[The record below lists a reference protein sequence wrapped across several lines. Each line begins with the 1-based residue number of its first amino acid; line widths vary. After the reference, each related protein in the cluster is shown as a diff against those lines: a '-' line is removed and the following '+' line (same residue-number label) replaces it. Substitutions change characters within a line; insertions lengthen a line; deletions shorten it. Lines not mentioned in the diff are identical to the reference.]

1 MPKLH
6 SMMLT
11 LFMIMGM
18 VVSTP
23 ALSAFPSIWG
33 DEPMP
38 SLAPMLKEAT
48 PAVVNIATE
57 GRVVEKTP
65 LLSDPIL
72 RHFFNIPEQQ
82 ERKTANLGSGVIV
95 DADKGYILTNH
106 HVIDKAEIIHVTLHD
121 GRKLQAKLVGTDD
134 ETDIAVIQIKAD
146 DLKALPMADSKK
158 LQVGDFVVAI
168 GSPFGLRQ
176 TVTSGIVSAM
186 GRSGLGIE
194 SYEDFIQTDAS
205 INPGNSGGA
214 LVNLRGELVGLNTAI
229 LGPNGGNIGIGFA
242 IPSTMAKDVMV
253 QLIKDGKVSRG
264 RLGIVAQDLTP
275 ELASAFGINQNAGAV
290 VAQVEK
296 GAPADKAGL
305 KAGDVITHVNGSKVT
320 GSADMR
326 NVIGLLR
333 VNSEVEMRVLRNG
346 KKISVRAVIQE
357 PEQHAIKGEELSP
370 YLAGLVFSDSDE
382 GMVVISEASPNSRA
396 AREGLRP
403 GDILLSINR
412 VPVQRVA
419 DLEAAVKRSA
429 RGVLINIQ
437 RGNSAFFLVLK

>member
-1 MPKLH
+1 
-6 SMMLT
+6 MMLT
-11 LFMIMGM
+11 IFMMIGM
-18 VVSTP
+18 AVSTP

-82 ERKTANLGSGVIV
+82 ERKTANLGSGVVV

-106 HVIDKAEIIHVTLHD
+106 HVIDKAEVIHVTLHD
-121 GRKLQAKLVGTDD
+121 GRKHQAKLIGADD

-176 TVTSGIVSAM
+176 TVTSGIISAL

-242 IPSTMAKDVMV
+242 IPSSMAKDVMV

-296 GAPADKAGL
+296 GTPADKAGL
-305 KAGDVITHVNGSKVT
+305 KAGDVITHVNGNKVT

-333 VNSEVEMRVLRNG
+333 VGSEVEMRVLRNG
-346 KKISVRAVIQE
+346 KKISVKAVIQE

-370 YLAGLVFSDSDE
+370 YLAGLVFSDSEE
-382 GMVVISEASPNSRA
+382 GMVVISQASPNSRA

-412 VPVQRVA
+412 VPVQRVS
-419 DLEAAVKRSA
+419 DLKEAVNLSA
-429 RGVLINIQ
+429 RGILINIQ

>member
-1 MPKLH
+1 
-6 SMMLT
+6 MMLT
-11 LFMIMGM
+11 IFIIMGM
-18 VVSTP
+18 SLSTP
-23 ALSAFPSIWG
+23 ALSAFPSLWG

-121 GRKLQAKLVGTDD
+121 GRKHQAKLVGTDD

-146 DLKALPMADSKK
+146 NLKALPMADSKK

-176 TVTSGIVSAM
+176 TVTSGIVSAL

-229 LGPNGGNIGIGFA
+229 LGPNGANIGIGFA
-242 IPSTMAKDVMV
+242 IPSSMAQDIMV
-253 QLIKDGKVSRG
+253 QLIRDGKVRRG

-275 ELASAFGINQNAGAV
+275 ELAGAFGINRNAGAV
-290 VAQVEK
+290 VAQVET
-296 GAPADKAGL
+296 GTPADKAGL
-305 KAGDVITHVNGSKVT
+305 KAGDVITHVNGHKVT

-326 NVIGLLR
+326 NVIGLLP
-333 VNSEVEMRVLRNG
+333 VGSEVEMKILRNS
-346 KKISVRAVIQE
+346 KKVLAKAVIQE
-357 PEQHAIKGEELSP
+357 PERHAVKGEELSP
-370 YLAGLVFSDSDE
+370 YLAGLVFSDSEE
-382 GMVVISEASPNSRA
+382 GFVVISEASTNSRA

-419 DLEAAVKRSA
+419 DLEAAVSRSA
-429 RGVLINIQ
+429 RGILINIQ
-437 RGNSAFFLVLK
+437 RGNNAFFLVLK